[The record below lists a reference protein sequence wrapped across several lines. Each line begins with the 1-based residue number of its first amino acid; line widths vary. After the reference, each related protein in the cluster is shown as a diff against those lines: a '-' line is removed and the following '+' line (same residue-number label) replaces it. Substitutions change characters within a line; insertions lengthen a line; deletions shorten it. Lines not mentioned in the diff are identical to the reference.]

1 MVSPVNSDKPINTT
15 AEKSGYSNRS
25 VKTDQTTVN
34 TTNLETHAPEAAGS
48 GSTLEV
54 DKARR
59 LFEMEAGRANGAD
72 SDISTPAQ
80 ARALLDN
87 ILRQFT
93 ASPEDAM
100 KSQSAKATQPLASL
114 LENAPA

>member
-15 AEKSGYSNRS
+15 AEKSGHSNRS

-34 TTNLETHAPEAAGS
+34 ATNLETHAPEAA

-87 ILRQFT
+87 ILHQFT

-114 LENAPA
+114 LESAPA